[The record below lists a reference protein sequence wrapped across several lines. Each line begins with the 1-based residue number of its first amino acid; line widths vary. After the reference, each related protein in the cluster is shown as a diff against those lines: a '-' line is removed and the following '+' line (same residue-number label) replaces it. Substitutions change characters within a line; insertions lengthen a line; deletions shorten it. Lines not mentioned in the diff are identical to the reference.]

1 MKDKNRKH
9 IDVRLDAFWKWAV
22 LSTVLAMLI
31 HIIFY
36 VSAPAPFFEAKW
48 GAGDL
53 LSYISTIILAWVA
66 YKQNERYKEDSEKF
80 QEAQDKIANDTNEK
94 FKQIQQDIEKQVKL
108 IKEIETK
115 KLLPIFCIG
124 AKLGDSATIGRNNHH
139 LYIRLDEQANAKSV
153 PSSTAHLKNLGSYG
167 ILNISCSEMEIDG
180 TWKLAKTSPEYFTLD
195 PGEVCL
201 VDFPLNLT
209 TNEILRFRF
218 EVTNIL
224 GEQFHIEYELSRK
237 AGQTR
242 FGKIVEITPFKN

>member
-9 IDVRLDAFWKWAV
+9 IDVRLDAFWKWVV

-36 VSAPAPFFEAKW
+36 FSAPAPFFEAKW

-53 LSYISTIILAWVA
+53 LSYISTIILAWIA

-108 IKEIETK
+108 IKEIESK

-139 LYIRLDEQANAKSV
+139 LYIRLDEPANASSV
-153 PSSTAHLKNLGSYG
+153 TAHLKNLGSYG
-167 ILNISCSEMEIDG
+167 ILNISCSEIEIDG
-180 TWKLAKTSPEYFTLD
+180 TWKPAKTSPEYFTLN
-195 PGEVCL
+195 PGEACL
-201 VDFPLNLT
+201 VDFPPNLT
-209 TNEILRFRF
+209 TNEILRFKF

-224 GEQFHIEYELSRK
+224 GEQFHIEYELSRE